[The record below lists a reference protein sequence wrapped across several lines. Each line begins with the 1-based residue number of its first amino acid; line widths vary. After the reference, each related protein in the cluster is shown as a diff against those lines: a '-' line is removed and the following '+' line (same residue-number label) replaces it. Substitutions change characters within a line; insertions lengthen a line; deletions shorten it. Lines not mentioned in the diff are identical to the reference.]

1 MFAITSDTMRSANAA
16 SRKAHQ
22 ASCDLVL
29 QAVANHWRLMG
40 ASPAAIRGLV
50 VASIP
55 KVAQRELPRALSTPP
70 LPDGAVFSQD
80 RFVCLAGTR
89 RYLTYVPSSAKK
101 GVTGL
106 ILMLHGATQ
115 TPEDFAD
122 GTAMNALAEKHGFI
136 VVYPH
141 QSRSDQ
147 AQSSWNWFDRRDQG
161 RNSGEPALLAGLT
174 RLIIARYG
182 VPKDKVFVAGLSAG
196 AAMAVILGETYPDI
210 FSAVGAHS
218 GLPTGSALNVP
229 TAFAAMAGLSID
241 TGSAGPAMRTSVFH
255 GSADS
260 TVRPSNGNRIA
271 RNAHDGDAT
280 DLDQSE
286 DDGETNGRRFHVST
300 TFALDGTESVEHW
313 VVDGAGHAWSGGQP
327 SGSYTDAQGPDASA
341 EMVRFFFSA
350 NREK

>member
-1 MFAITSDTMRSANAA
+1 MFAITSVSLRFAKAARRKVHRA
-16 SRKAHQ
+16 SR
-22 ASCDLVL
+22 DLVL

-40 ASPAAIRGLV
+40 ASPTPIRGLEV
-50 VASIP
+50 SSIP
-55 KVAQRELPRALSTPP
+55 TVTQRDVPRAPSVLP
-70 LPDGAVFSQD
+70 LPEGAVFSQD
-80 RFVCLAGTR
+80 RFVCLSGTR
-89 RYLTYVPSSAKK
+89 RYLTYIPASAKN

-122 GTAMNALAEKHGFI
+122 GTAMNALAEKQGFI

-141 QSRSDQ
+141 QSRSNQ
-147 AQSSWNWFDRRDQG
+147 VQSSWKWFERRDQG
-161 RNSGEPALLAGLT
+161 RNRGEPALLAGLT
-174 RLIIARYG
+174 RLIVARYG

-218 GLPTGSALNVP
+218 GLPTGAALNVP
-229 TAFAAMAGLSID
+229 TAFAAMAGLSGD
-241 TGSAGPAMRTSVFH
+241 SGSAGPAMRTSVFH
-255 GSADS
+255 GSADA
-260 TVRPSNGNRIA
+260 TVRPSNGDRIA
-271 RNAHDGDAT
+271 RNAHDGDAD